1 MDAQQVWT
9 LMNSFRSLLIAS
21 YVIAIV
27 GVAIP
32 FVTAPSGMD
41 AAIRISLLLSVTWV
55 VVVVLAFAKFRCRA
69 LWSLLGAPLTG
80 YWLFVL
86 YLIASGCAHNVK
98 NCP

>member
-1 MDAQQVWT
+1 
-9 LMNSFRSLLIAS
+9 
-21 YVIAIV
+21 
-27 GVAIP
+27 
-32 FVTAPSGMD
+32 
-41 AAIRISLLLSVTWV
+41 V